1 MRMELRPLKRI
12 VLLAVIAVLVAGIAS
27 AQNKRIRNYLQALEK
42 RTEKALAT
50 FQASMMEVEAKEQP
64 EALEETSA
72 PVVRRRGRRGAIRR
86 VTRETE
92 RSAKRA
98 PEPFE
103 CVVIVGDSQDMDGQD
118 VEIRITM
125 PNMLNAFMEFAPI
138 AALEAAA
145 VTHKFPVGFIYLREE
160 TTDRIARVAFVDAEP
175 IAGRYLAGDEAA
187 IEDMKEALIW
197 H

>member
-27 AQNKRIRNYLQALEK
+27 AQNTRIRNYRKALEK

-64 EALEETSA
+64 EATEETSA
-72 PVVRRRGRRGAIRR
+72 PVVRRRERRGAIRR

-92 RSAKRA
+92 RSAERA

-103 CVVIVGDSQDMDGQD
+103 CVVIVGDSPDVDGQD

-125 PNMLNAFMEFAPI
+125 PIDAFMEFAPI

-175 IAGRYLAGDEAA
+175 IAGRYLAGDETA
-187 IEDMKEALIW
+187 IEEMKEALIW

>member
-12 VLLAVIAVLVAGIAS
+12 VLVAVSAVLVAGIAS

-42 RTEKALAT
+42 STAKELAA
-50 FQASMMEVEAKEQP
+50 FQASMMEVATEQP
-64 EALEETSA
+64 NATEETPA
-72 PVVRRRGRRGAIRR
+72 TVVRRRGRRGELMR
-86 VTRETE
+86 VTRQTE
-92 RSAKRA
+92 ISAKRTI
-98 PEPFE
+98 EPFE
-103 CVVIVGDSQDMDGQD
+103 CVVIVGDSLDMDGQD

-125 PNMLNAFMEFAPI
+125 PDMLDAFMEFAPI

-145 VTHKFPVGFIYLREE
+145 VPHKFPVGFIYLREE

-175 IAGRYLAGDEAA
+175 IAGRYLAGDETA
-187 IEDMKEALIW
+187 IEEMKEALIW

>member
-1 MRMELRPLKRI
+1 MRMELRPLNRI
-12 VLLAVIAVLVAGIAS
+12 VLLAVIAVLVAGTAS

-42 RTEKALAT
+42 STEKELAA

-64 EALEETSA
+64 EATEETSA
-72 PVVRRRGRRGAIRR
+72 PVVRRRGRRGETRS
-86 VTRETE
+86 VTRETQRSDE
-92 RSAKRA
+92 RAL
-98 PEPFE
+98 EPFE
-103 CVVIVGDSQDMDGQD
+103 CVVIVGDSQDVDGQD

-125 PNMLNAFMEFAPI
+125 PIDAFMEFAPI

-145 VTHKFPVGFIYLREE
+145 ITHKFPVGFIYLREE

-187 IEDMKEALIW
+187 VEDMKEALIW

>member
-1 MRMELRPLKRI
+1 MRLELRPLQRI
-12 VLLAVIAVLVAGIAS
+12 VLLAVSAVLVAGIAG
-27 AQNKRIRNYLQALEK
+27 AQNKRIRNYRKALEK
-42 RTEKALAT
+42 STEKELAA
-50 FQASMMEVEAKEQP
+50 FQASMMDVEAKEQP
-64 EALEETSA
+64 EPTEETST
-72 PVVRRRGRRGAIRR
+72 PVVRRRGRRGEISR

-92 RSAKRA
+92 RSAERA
-98 PEPFE
+98 LEPFE
-103 CVVIVGDSQDMDGQD
+103 CVVIVGDSQDVDGQD

-125 PNMLNAFMEFAPI
+125 PVDAFMEFAPI
-138 AALEAAA
+138 VALEAAA

-187 IEDMKEALIW
+187 IEEMKEALIW